1 MILKLSIK
9 RREKKLI
16 KLDLKL
22 QIDNIYVKIYK
33 YQLFINNLEH
43 IHRGSINICIYEL
56 YVFVF
61 NEVRSVV
68 IMYEILQ

>member
-1 MILKLSIK
+1 MLIFTKTMILKLSIK

-22 QIDNIYVKIYK
+22 YIDNICVKIYK

-43 IHRGSINICIYEL
+43 THIIN
-56 YVFVF
+56 
-61 NEVRSVV
+61 
-68 IMYEILQ
+68 